1 MADYGL
7 KVSKSGSSVL
17 TATDENTSMTSKF
30 NSFKVFAQG
39 ALQKAISPSSTFTVT
54 VSHNLGYKPAFLVFS
69 DSVVGG
75 GKRFQVPFN
84 DGAAYANSDATVDNS
99 NLNIYIST
107 GGFSGTG
114 NLDMYYYIFVDR
126 SDT

>member
-7 KVSKSGSSVL
+7 KVSQDTYNVL
-17 TATDENTSMTSKF
+17 TATDAQTSMSSKF
-30 NSFKVFAQG
+30 NSFKVLSQG
-39 ALQKAISPSSTFTVT
+39 AIHYPISPSSTFSFPI
-54 VSHNLGYKPAFLVFS
+54 SHNLGYRPAFLLFS

-84 DGAAYANSDATVDNS
+84 DGAPYANADAYATTTTVEVA
-99 NLNIYIST
+99 IST
-107 GGFSGTG
+107 GLFSGTG

>member
-1 MADYGL
+1 MGDYGF
-7 KVSKSGSSVL
+7 KVSKTGFDVL
-17 TATDENTSMTSKF
+17 TAADENMSMSSKL
-30 NSFKVFAQG
+30 NSFKIYAQG
-39 ALQKAISPSSTFTVT
+39 AIHKAVAPSNNYTVT
-54 VSHNLGYKPAFLVFS
+54 VAHNLGYKPAFLVFS

-75 GKRFQVPFN
+75 GKRFQLPFN
-84 DGAAYANSDATVDNS
+84 DGVEYATSDATVDNT

-107 GGFSGTG
+107 GIFSGTG

>member
-1 MADYGL
+1 MANYGL
-7 KVSKSGSSVL
+7 KISNTGYDVK
-17 TATDENTSMTSKF
+17 TATDAQTSMSSKF
-30 NSFKVFAQG
+30 NSFKVLAQG
-39 ALQKAISPSSTFTVT
+39 AINLSISPSSIFNSTVT
-54 VSHNLGYKPAFLVFS
+54 HNLGYKPAFLVFS

-84 DGAAYANSDATVDNS
+84 DGAAYATSDAYTTNTI
-99 NLNIYIST
+99 LNIDTYT

-114 NLDMYYYIFVDR
+114 TLNQYYYIFVDR